1 MEALVPLAG
10 YNIIIIDM
18 LMTQTWRWY
27 GPNDPVTLSDV
38 SQAGATGIVNALH
51 QIPNGEVWSLQEIQ
65 KRKNEIENAG
75 LTWDVVESLPVHEKI
90 KTRTGDFK
98 QIIENYKL
106 SMKNLASCGVY
117 VICYNFMPILDWT
130 RTRLDMPME
139 DGSLALEFNALEL
152 RVFDLHILKRE
163 GAEQD
168 YTTDEMDQAKDQF
181 IKLTSSEIQ
190 RISDNILK
198 GLPGSEEG
206 YSMDEFKAM
215 LDTYKGIDADQ
226 LRSHLVKFLEEI
238 IPLADQLGIRMC
250 IHPDDPPFSLLGLP
264 RVVSTQSDYQ
274 YIFNQ
279 VTSLSNGITFCTGS
293 LGVRA
298 DNDLPAIFDV
308 FADRVHFLHLR
319 STKRD
324 IEGNFFEADHLTGDV
339 DMFEIITRVIKEQRR
354 RASEKREDL
363 SIPMRPDHGHQMLD
377 DLIKPKINPGYSA
390 IGRLR
395 GLAELRGLEWG
406 INKMI

>member
-1 MEALVPLAG
+1 MK
-10 YNIIIIDM
+10 
-18 LMTQTWRWY
+18 MTQTWRWY
-27 GPNDPVTLSDV
+27 GPNDPVSLLDIR
-38 SQAGATGIVNALH
+38 QAGATGIVNALH
-51 QIPNGEVWSLQEIQ
+51 HIPNGDIWSVEEIQ
-65 KRKNEIENAG
+65 KRKNEIEKAG

-90 KTRTGDFK
+90 KTRTEDFE
-98 QIIENYKL
+98 QIIENYKQ
-106 SMKNLASCGVY
+106 SMKNLASCSVY

-130 RTRLDMPME
+130 RTRLDMPLE
-139 DGSLALEFNALEL
+139 DGSLALEYNASEL
-152 RVFDLHILKRE
+152 RVFDLHILQRE
-163 GAEQD
+163 GAQQD
-168 YTTDEMDQAKDQF
+168 YTPQEIEQAKKQF
-181 IKLTSSEIQ
+181 EDLEASDIQ
-190 RISDNILK
+190 RISDNMLK

-206 YSMDEFKAM
+206 YSMEEFKTM

-238 IPLADQLGIRMC
+238 IPLAEQLGIRMC

-264 RVVSTQSDYQ
+264 RIMSTRSDYQ
-274 YIFNQ
+274 YIFDQ
-279 VTSLSNGITFCTGS
+279 VTPLSNGITFCTGS

-324 IEGNFFEADHLTGDV
+324 AQGNFFEADHLTGDV
-339 DMFEIITRVIKEQRR
+339 DMFEIITRVIREQRR
-354 RASEKREDL
+354 RVAENRQDA

-377 DLIKPKINPGYSA
+377 DLVKPKINPGYSA

>member
-1 MEALVPLAG
+1 
-10 YNIIIIDM
+10 
-18 LMTQTWRWY
+18 MTQTWRWY
-27 GPNDPVTLSDV
+27 GPNDPVSLLDIR
-38 SQAGATGIVNALH
+38 QAGATGIVNALH
-51 QIPNGEVWSLQEIQ
+51 HIPNGDIWSVEEIQ
-65 KRKNEIENAG
+65 KRKNEIEKAG

-90 KTRTGDFK
+90 KTRTEDFE
-98 QIIENYKL
+98 QIIQNYKQ
-106 SMKNLASCGVY
+106 SMKNLAACSVY

-130 RTRLDMPME
+130 RTRLDMPLE
-139 DGSLALEFNALEL
+139 DGSLALEYNASEL
-152 RVFDLHILKRE
+152 RVFDLHILQRE
-163 GAEQD
+163 GAQQD
-168 YTTDEMDQAKDQF
+168 YTPQEIEQAKKQF
-181 IKLTSSEIQ
+181 EDLEASDIQ
-190 RISDNILK
+190 RISDNMLK

-206 YSMDEFKAM
+206 YSMEEFKTM

-238 IPLADQLGIRMC
+238 IPLAEQLGIRMC

-264 RVVSTQSDYQ
+264 RIMSTRSDYQ
-274 YIFNQ
+274 YIFDQ
-279 VTSLSNGITFCTGS
+279 VTPLSNGITFCTGS

-298 DNDLPAIFDV
+298 DNDLPVIFDA

-324 IEGNFFEADHLTGDV
+324 AQGNFFEADHLTGDV
-339 DMFEIITRVIKEQRR
+339 DMFEIITRVIREQRR
-354 RASEKREDL
+354 RVAENRQDA

-377 DLIKPKINPGYSA
+377 DLVKPKINPGYSA

>member
-1 MEALVPLAG
+1 MK
-10 YNIIIIDM
+10 
-18 LMTQTWRWY
+18 MTQTWRWY
-27 GPNDPVTLSDV
+27 GPNDPVSLLDV
-38 SQAGATGIVNALH
+38 RQAGATGIVNALH
-51 QIPNGEVWSLQEIQ
+51 HIPNGEIWPVQEIQ
-65 KRKNEIENAG
+65 KRKAEIESAG

-90 KTRTGDFK
+90 KTRTDNYK
-98 QIIENYKL
+98 QIIENYKV
-106 SMKNLASCGVY
+106 SMQNLAACGVY

-130 RTRLDMPME
+130 RTRLEMPLD

-168 YTTDEMDQAKDQF
+168 YTQEEIEQAKHLFENLSVSD
-181 IKLTSSEIQ
+181 IQ
-190 RISDNILK
+190 RISDNMLK

-215 LDTYKGIDADQ
+215 LNTYKGIDADQ
-226 LRSHLVKFLEEI
+226 LRSHLVQFLEEI
-238 IPLADQLGIRMC
+238 IPLAEKLGIRMC
-250 IHPDDPPFSLLGLP
+250 IHPDDPPFTLLGLP
-264 RVVSTQSDYQ
+264 RIMSTQSDYQ
-274 YIFNQ
+274 FIFDQ
-279 VTSLSNGITFCTGS
+279 VPPLSNGITFCTGS

-298 DNDLPAIFDV
+298 DNDLPAIFEA

-324 IEGNFFEADHLTGDV
+324 AAGNFYESDHLTGDV
-339 DMFEIITRVIKEQRR
+339 DMFEIITRVIREQRR
-354 RASEKREDL
+354 RVAENREDA

-377 DLIKPKINPGYSA
+377 DLEKPKINPGYSA

-406 INKMI
+406 INKLI

>member
-1 MEALVPLAG
+1 MK
-10 YNIIIIDM
+10 
-18 LMTQTWRWY
+18 MTQTWRWY
-27 GPNDPVTLSDV
+27 GPNDPVTLLDV
-38 SQAGATGIVNALH
+38 RQAGATGVVNALH
-51 QIPNGEVWSLQEIQ
+51 HIPNGDIWSVKEIQ
-65 KRKNEIENAG
+65 KRKNEIEKTG

-90 KTRTGDFK
+90 KTRSADFEK
-98 QIIENYKL
+98 IIENYKE

-139 DGSLALEFNALEL
+139 NGSLALEYNTLEL
-152 RVFDLHILKRE
+152 RVFDLYILQRE
-163 GAEQD
+163 GADQD
-168 YTTDEMDQAKDQF
+168 YTIEEIEQAKNHFNNLEVLD
-181 IKLTSSEIQ
+181 IQ

-206 YSMDEFKAM
+206 YSMNEFKAM
-215 LDTYKGIDADQ
+215 LNTYKGINADQ
-226 LRSHLVKFLEEI
+226 LRSHLVKFLIEI
-238 IPLADQLGIRMC
+238 IPLAEELGIRMC
-250 IHPDDPPFSLLGLP
+250 IHPDDPPFTLLGLP
-264 RVVSTQSDYQ
+264 RVMSTQADYQ
-274 YIFNQ
+274 YIFDQ
-279 VTSLSNGITFCTGS
+279 VPPISNGITFCTGS

-298 DNDLPAIFDV
+298 DNDLPAIFTA

-324 IEGNFFEADHLTGDV
+324 AEGNFYEADHLTGDV
-339 DMFEIITRVIKEQRR
+339 DMFEIITRVIREQRR
-354 RASEKREDL
+354 RVAENRKDA

-377 DLIKPKINPGYSA
+377 DLLKLKINPGYSA
-390 IGRLR
+390 IGRLK

>member
-1 MEALVPLAG
+1 
-10 YNIIIIDM
+10 
-18 LMTQTWRWY
+18 MTQTWRWY
-27 GPNDPVTLSDV
+27 GPNDPVSLLDIR
-38 SQAGATGIVNALH
+38 QAGATGIVNALH
-51 QIPNGEVWSLQEIQ
+51 HIPNGDIWSVEEIQ
-65 KRKNEIENAG
+65 KRKNEIEKAG

-90 KTRTGDFK
+90 KTRTEDFE
-98 QIIENYKL
+98 QIIENYKQ
-106 SMKNLASCGVY
+106 SMKNLAACSVY

-130 RTRLDMPME
+130 RTRLDMPLE
-139 DGSLALEFNALEL
+139 DGSLALEYNASEL
-152 RVFDLHILKRE
+152 RVFDLHILQRE
-163 GAEQD
+163 GAQQD
-168 YTTDEMDQAKDQF
+168 YTPQEIEQAKKQF
-181 IKLTSSEIQ
+181 EDLEASDIQ
-190 RISDNILK
+190 RISDNMLK

-206 YSMDEFKAM
+206 YSMEEFKTM

-238 IPLADQLGIRMC
+238 IPLAEQLGIRMC

-264 RVVSTQSDYQ
+264 RIMSTRSDYQ
-274 YIFNQ
+274 YIFDQ
-279 VTSLSNGITFCTGS
+279 VTPLSNGITFCTGS

-298 DNDLPAIFDV
+298 DNELPAIFDA

-324 IEGNFFEADHLTGDV
+324 AQGNFFEADHLTGDV
-339 DMFEIITRVIKEQRR
+339 DMFEIITRVIREQRR
-354 RASEKREDL
+354 RVAENRQDA

-377 DLIKPKINPGYSA
+377 DLVKPKINPGYSA

>member
-1 MEALVPLAG
+1 MK
-10 YNIIIIDM
+10 M
-18 LMTQTWRWY
+18 KQTWRWY
-27 GPNDPVTLSDV
+27 GPNDPVSLLDV
-38 SQAGATGIVNALH
+38 KQAGATGIVNALH
-51 QIPNGEVWSLQEIQ
+51 HIPNGEIWSVKEIQ
-65 KRKNEIENAG
+65 KRKNEIEKAG

-90 KTRTGDFK
+90 KTRTQDFK
-98 QIIENYKL
+98 LIIQNYKQ
-106 SMKNLASCGVY
+106 SMKNLATCGVH

-130 RTRLDMPME
+130 RTRLDMPLE
-139 DGSLALEFNALEL
+139 NGSLALEYNASEL
-152 RVFDLHILKRE
+152 RVFDLHIIQRE

-168 YTTDEMDQAKDQF
+168 YTKEEIEQAKNHFKDLESSD
-181 IKLTSSEIQ
+181 IK
-190 RISDNILK
+190 RISDNMLK

-206 YSMDEFKAM
+206 YSMDEFKIM

-264 RVVSTQSDYQ
+264 RIMSTQSDYQ
-274 YIFNQ
+274 YIFDR
-279 VTSLSNGITFCTGS
+279 VTPISNGITFCTGS

-298 DNDLPAIFDV
+298 DNDLPAIFDA
-308 FADRVHFLHLR
+308 FADRIHFLHLR

-324 IEGNFFEADHLTGDV
+324 ARGNFFEADHLTGDV

-354 RASEKREDL
+354 RVFENRHDA

-377 DLIKPKINPGYSA
+377 DLNKLTNPGYSA

-395 GLAELRGLEWG
+395 GLAEIRGLALA
-406 INKMI
+406 ISRTL